1 MARLRALTPIGNFQP
16 RNDPIRMLAEASE
29 AHIGAALKGAMEH
42 LRELV
47 PVKEIAAALAHG
59 NTKAAVDLVNF
70 KRYEHVLKT
79 PIGHIAR
86 VYEIAAHHGGQ
97 QIAAKLKTDRRPRL
111 RYRVRKDRAPVQAIV
126 DEAIGGPADAGFA
139 FDRFDANTQARL
151 RQIVDSLI
159 GDLTDSAKS
168 TINSVVLDGVRAGD
182 SFTDIAENIRDTIS
196 LTPNQA
202 QAVASYRR
210 ALENLDPN
218 ALQRALRDSNFDG
231 TVQDAIDS
239 GEFLSDSTISDAVD
253 AYLDNYLDY
262 RANTISRT
270 ESLRASNAGLRESYL
285 QADEQDVIPSEAVT
299 RQWLLSTDE
308 SPPPCPIC
316 ASVVENN
323 PDGVALDEDFQSDD
337 GTVGDPP
344 LHPNCRCTVQY
355 VTNLDLIPDPE
366 S

>member
-1 MARLRALTPIGNFQP
+1 
-16 RNDPIRMLAEASE
+16 MLAEASE
-29 AHIGAALKGAMEH
+29 AHIGTALKDALKH

-97 QIAAKLKTDRRPRL
+97 QIAARL
-111 RYRVRKDRAPVQAIV
+111 RDRVRKDRKPVQAIV

-151 RQIVDSLI
+151 REIVDSLI

-182 SFTDIAENIRDTIS
+182 SFTDIADNIRDTIS
-196 LTPNQA
+196 LTPSQA
-202 QAVASYRR
+202 QAVANYRR
-210 ALENLDPN
+210 SLENLDPN
-218 ALQRALRDSNFDG
+218 SLQRALRDSNFDG
-231 TVQDAIDS
+231 AIQDAIDS
-239 GEFLSDSTISDAVD
+239 GELLSDTVISDAVD
-253 AYLDNYLDY
+253 AYLENYLDY

-270 ESLRASNAGLRESYL
+270 ESLRASNAGLRESYQ
-285 QADEQDVIPSEAVT
+285 QADEQGVIPSEAVT
-299 RQWLLSTDE
+299 RQWLLSADE
-308 SPPPCPIC
+308 SPPPCPVC
-316 ASVVENN
+316 SSVVENN

-337 GTVGDPP
+337 GAVGDPP